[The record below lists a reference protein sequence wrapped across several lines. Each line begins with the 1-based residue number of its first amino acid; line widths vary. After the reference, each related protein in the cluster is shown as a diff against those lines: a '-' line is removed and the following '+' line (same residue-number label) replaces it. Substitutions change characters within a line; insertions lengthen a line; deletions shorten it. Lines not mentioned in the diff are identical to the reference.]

1 LAGFGQLADFAQ
13 CNKGT
18 TPVLTPVLLS
28 PPCIEEQS
36 RSGKSCTFESGA
48 GGPHVTEARPAHSKE
63 RIPMTPV
70 EWLLVELILAPIVG
84 GLIAYGVVLWFGH
97 GRALD
102 HR

>member
-1 LAGFGQLADFAQ
+1 
-13 CNKGT
+13 
-18 TPVLTPVLLS
+18 
-28 PPCIEEQS
+28 
-36 RSGKSCTFESGA
+36 
-48 GGPHVTEARPAHSKE
+48 
-63 RIPMTPV
+63 MTPV

>member
-1 LAGFGQLADFAQ
+1 MSIGGLWSIGGLCAVQQRDDAGVVV
-13 CNKGT
+13 
-18 TPVLTPVLLS
+18 P
-28 PPCIEEQS
+28 PPCVEEQS
-36 RSGKSCTFESGA
+36 RSGKSCTFESGT
-48 GGPHVTEARPAHSKE
+48 GGPHVTEARPAHSRE
-63 RIPMTPV
+63 CFPMTPV